1 MKIFSSA
8 QIKDWDNYTITHEPV
23 TSIELLERAAKACYR
38 WLIENNFGKKS
49 FKIFCGKGNNGGDG
63 VAIARMLVEDKCNAE
78 VYILETGNLGT
89 NDFEHNT
96 LRLHTLTDNIHF
108 IESEESF
115 PLINENDI
123 VIDCLFGI
131 GLNKPP
137 GKIAGLLINHINN
150 SNSTIVCIDMP
161 SGMYADMSSLSN
173 TIVKANYTLTFQQ
186 YKLAFLMAENE
197 KYFGKIIV
205 IDINLHKDFYDHTD
219 AQFELIDIDLV
230 RDIYKLR
237 KPFSNKGNFGHACLI
252 AGSYGMMGAAVMA
265 AKACLKSGVGK
276 LTCIVPKQGYDIIQ
290 ISAPEAMC
298 TISGNKFIKE
308 INPRLHFN
316 AIGIGP
322 GIGMHKSHEDLLQN
336 LFKTYHN
343 PFIID
348 ADGLNVLAENK
359 KLLSSLSSDCIITPH
374 HKEFDRLFDVS
385 ANDFNRMQLALE
397 KSEEYKI
404 YIVLKGHHTL
414 IATPFRKGYFNSTGN
429 AGMAKGGSGDVLT
442 GILTGLSAQGY
453 SSLEACL
460 LGVYLHGMAGDIAA
474 ENFSQEA
481 MTAADIIE
489 CLRYAFKNFTT
500 KK

>member
-1 MKIFSSA
+1 VKIFSA
-8 QIKDWDNYTITHEPV
+8 TQIKEWDNYTITNEPV
-23 TSIELLERAAKACYR
+23 TSIELMECAAKGCYR

-78 VYILETGNLGT
+78 VYILEPGSSGT
-89 NDFEHNT
+89 NDFEHNI
-96 LRLHTLTDNIHF
+96 LRLHKLTDNIHF
-108 IESEESF
+108 IESEKSF

-150 SNSTIVCIDMP
+150 SNSTIVSIDMP

-173 TIVKANYTLTFQQ
+173 TIVKAHYTLTFQQ

-219 AQFELIDIDLV
+219 VQFELVDVDLLG
-230 RDIYKLR
+230 DIYKPK

-252 AGSYGMMGAAVMA
+252 AGSCGMMGAAVMA

-276 LTCIVPKQGYDIIQ
+276 LTCVVPKQGYDIIQ

-298 TISGNKFIKE
+298 TISGNKFINE
-308 INPRLHFN
+308 INANLHFS

-322 GIGMHKSHEDLLQN
+322 GIGMHKSHEALLQN

-343 PFIID
+343 PLIID
-348 ADGLNVLAENK
+348 ADGLNVMAENK
-359 KLLSSLSSDCIITPH
+359 KLLSSLHADCIITPH
-374 HKEFDRLFDVS
+374 PKEFDKLFGIS
-385 ANDFNRMQLALE
+385 SNDFERMQLALK
-397 KSEEYKI
+397 KSHELKI

-414 IATPFRKGYFNSTGN
+414 IATPFKKGYFNSTGN

-442 GILTGLSAQGY
+442 GFLTGLAAQGY
-453 SSLEACL
+453 SSFETCL
-460 LGVYLHGMAGDIAA
+460 LGVYLHGLAGDIAA

-481 MTAADIIE
+481 MTAGDITK
-489 CLRYAFKNFTT
+489 CLGYAFKKIYN
-500 KK
+500 